1 MARPRDPRRDQ
12 AKQIWLDSKGEIKL
26 VDLAKQFEVTGSTIR
41 KWKATDKWD
50 NELKGSV
57 PKQTKKS
64 APLKKQT
71 KKIKKK
77 AADIEEPIIIKNGE
91 LNDNQQ
97 LFCMYYLE
105 RYNATKAY
113 QQAYGC
119 DYKTANA
126 SGSRLLAKDS
136 IRREIE
142 RLQELQAQSIM
153 LSADSI
159 LQKYIDIAFADI
171 GDYVEQVGDNYIIMK
186 RLEETD
192 TSLISEISNGANGVK
207 IKLADKMKALAFL
220 AKHRKLLG
228 NSDLQHLKEEE
239 QRMKNEQLKRELGGN
254 TIKADPFDAMSVEQL
269 EEYLS
274 KLEGEE

>member
-1 MARPRDPRRDQ
+1 MPRARDPRRDQ

-26 VDLAKQFEVTGSTIR
+26 VDLAKQFEVTSSTIR
-41 KWKATDKWD
+41 KWKATDKWG
-50 NELKGSV
+50 NELKGSA

-64 APLKKQT
+64 APLKKQN

-77 AADIEEPIIIKNGE
+77 AVDIEEPIIIKNGE

-113 QQAYGC
+113 QQAYCC

-136 IRREIE
+136 IRKEIE